1 LKLRGFFIT
10 LEGIDG
16 AGKTAHFRRLVPY
29 LRRRGYRVC
38 ATREPGGT
46 EVGERIRSILVT
58 AAQPVRVRKG
68 RRADSRGGDKKG
80 ILDPMA
86 ELALMYA
93 ARAQHVAE
101 VIRPALERGEIVV
114 SDRYND
120 SSLAYQG
127 HGRRL
132 GEAVVREMDRVV
144 CGATQPDLTLV
155 LDLDPRV
162 ALKRASHRDAR
173 QNTKPGRFEAEGLSF
188 EQRVRAGYQALARRE
203 PARVRLIAS
212 DRPHEEVEADIRQVV
227 EERLREGES
236 GRQLPVKS
244 AQPERIV
251 AAAEIVRGKKGK
263 VKVKGKSQKAK
274 GKRQKSEA
282 KRQETSG

>member
-1 LKLRGFFIT
+1 
-10 LEGIDG
+10 
-16 AGKTAHFRRLVPY
+16 
-29 LRRRGYRVC
+29 
-38 ATREPGGT
+38 
-46 EVGERIRSILVT
+46 
-58 AAQPVRVRKG
+58 
-68 RRADSRGGDKKG
+68 
-80 ILDPMA
+80 
-86 ELALMYA
+86 
-93 ARAQHVAE
+93 
-101 VIRPALERGEIVV
+101 
-114 SDRYND
+114 
-120 SSLAYQG
+120 
-127 HGRRL
+127 
-132 GEAVVREMDRVV
+132 MDRVV

-173 QNTKPGRFEAEGLSF
+173 QNAKPGRFEAEGLSF
-188 EQRVRAGYQALARRE
+188 EHRVRAGYRALARRE

-212 DRPHEEVEADIRQVV
+212 DRPHEEVEGDIRQVV

-236 GRQLPVKS
+236 GRQFPVNS
-244 AQPERIV
+244 ARPERIV